1 MLLPGRRTSQRI
13 KPVCKALFFF
23 FCISLRNPWAEPRY
37 GSKSKDGLAAKHVLA
52 PVGVSVW
59 GYGPCCCSWRFH
71 DAFMTL
77 PAYTRTREGEVEQLG
92 SGPHPAGL
100 GLGVSNGS
108 LGEHKPLRQSEQE
121 TATWRERSRRKRDG
135 NAARE
140 KGLRWQVHWKE
151 KGGWGRGLRQA
162 LGRARAW
169 RLRCKGRG
177 SMPQPGPVVGLR
189 AW

>member
-59 GYGPCCCSWRFH
+59 GHGPCCCSGRFH

-121 TATWRERSRRKRDG
+121 TATWRERSRRKRNG
-135 NAARE
+135 TAAR
-140 KGLRWQVHWKE
+140 KKVLRCQVHWKE
-151 KGGWGRGLRQA
+151 KWRWWRELRQA
-162 LGRARAW
+162 FGRRRRW
-169 RLRCKGRG
+169 CLRRHGAGDPHAHRPGVGR
-177 SMPQPGPVVGLR
+177 
-189 AW
+189 

>member
-59 GYGPCCCSWRFH
+59 GHGPCCCSWRFH

-121 TATWRERSRRKRDG
+121 TATWRGPFRGKREGTAAAKKGVRS
-135 NAARE
+135 E
-140 KGLRWQVHWKE
+140 VQWKGKWC
-151 KGGWGRGLRQA
+151 GGTGTQSA
-162 LGRARAW
+162 
-169 RLRCKGRG
+169 
-177 SMPQPGPVVGLR
+177 M
-189 AW
+189 